1 MIKLSTQTID
11 ILKNF
16 SGINSNLVVKAG
28 EPLSTISEAKNIMA
42 IANISESFET
52 GFGIYDLNEF
62 ISMFSLMQD
71 PELEFS
77 ADSVVFKSGKT
88 KATYRFADES
98 ILTSPKNKIN
108 MPNADLS
115 VSITSD
121 VLTQVRKAAGVLGHS
136 TMSIRGNDG
145 VVTLSVVDPKNSV
158 ANTFSVTLD
167 EDNAQKGSF
176 DLQFLIANLKL
187 LQGDYTVNISSKLIS
202 HWKHNAQDVQYYIA
216 LENTSTFNN

>member
-1 MIKLSTQTID
+1 MIKLSTQTLD

-16 SGINSNLVVKAG
+16 SGINSNIVVKAG

-42 IANISESFET
+42 IAQIQESFQT

-77 ADSVVFKSGKT
+77 NDSVLFKSGRT
-88 KATYRFADES
+88 RASYRFADES
-98 ILTSPKNKIN
+98 ILTTPKNKIN
-108 MPNADLS
+108 MPSADLT

-121 VLTQVRKAAGVLGHS
+121 VLGQVRKAAGVLGHT
-136 TMSIRGNDG
+136 TMSIRGDSG
-145 VVTLSVVDPKNSV
+145 TVTLSVVDPKNSA
-158 ANTFSVTLD
+158 ANTFSVVLD
-167 EDNAQKGSF
+167 EDNSQKGSF

-187 LQGDYTVNISSKLIS
+187 LQGDYDVNISSKLIS
-202 HWKHNAQDVQYYIA
+202 HWKHTGQDVQYYIA

>member
-1 MIKLSTQTID
+1 
-11 ILKNF
+11 
-16 SGINSNLVVKAG
+16 
-28 EPLSTISEAKNIMA
+28 
-42 IANISESFET
+42 
-52 GFGIYDLNEF
+52 
-62 ISMFSLMQD
+62 
-71 PELEFS
+71 
-77 ADSVVFKSGKT
+77 
-88 KATYRFADES
+88 
-98 ILTSPKNKIN
+98 

-145 VVTLSVVDPKNSV
+145 VVTLSVVDPKNS
-158 ANTFSVTLD
+158 ASNTFSVTLD

-202 HWKHNAQDVQYYIA
+202 HWKHNVQDVQYYIA
-216 LENTSTFNN
+216 LENTSTFNQ